1 MDGIPI
7 TYELHM
13 REFESSFEADVDETE
28 VHPVAKL
35 FFDAEAAALGGGPE
49 NLAALQKL
57 GPASDVPRFIEG
69 DGNPWTIAHPRV
81 DSQPIESAFDA
92 PLDDLHSLEKRIG
105 NSTRRASM
113 VDFVKRRLAVG
124 ETIASLAEF
133 ARVHDEETA
142 LLIEEIGAEL

>member
-1 MDGIPI
+1 MEGIPI

-28 VHPVAKL
+28 IHPVAKL
-35 FFDAEAAALGGGPE
+35 FSDAEAAALGGGPE

-69 DGNPWTIAHPRV
+69 DGNPWIAHTRV
-81 DSQPIESAFDA
+81 DSQKIESEFEAPEADA
-92 PLDDLHSLEKRIG
+92 HSLVKRISG
-105 NSTRRASM
+105 ASRRANM
-113 VDFVKRRLAVG
+113 RDFIKRRLATG
-124 ETIASLAEF
+124 ETIASLAEY